1 VRNRL
6 WGFDGLRAVAALTVL
21 SFHVALLTGYAS
33 AGPAKPLLW
42 ELKGGVAIFF
52 VISGAL
58 LYLPFARAIRDAA
71 ALPDWRRYA
80 GRRVVR
86 ILPAYWVALTA
97 VVIGPFSS
105 AGLTAN
111 TWSYYDLSQ
120 IYNPQALFGGLNVAW
135 SLCVEVTFYAALPVF
150 AALVARR
157 ARGRRS
163 PRAVQLAWIAM
174 AGFGSLAL
182 RAAMTGSLSAPVPG
196 AAKTLMVALPG
207 LFDWFAIG
215 MALAVLRAELE
226 AGRASHCPLTVLG
239 RRPGWCV
246 LGAVTAFLVGVPW
259 QHGDLFLP
267 WYGALT
273 HVAIGVGSGLLVL
286 PAIVRQSSPRGAGRR
301 RLAGAALEWVGAISY
316 GVYLWHLPLLW
327 LIRPIIVPDPSS
339 ATVGSLVLLWSA
351 VVLGALALGAASW
364 YLVEQPAQRLVRRRN
379 NRAEQGN
386 APGRTQPDPM
396 RA

>member
-1 VRNRL
+1 
-6 WGFDGLRAVAALTVL
+6 
-21 SFHVALLTGYAS
+21 
-33 AGPAKPLLW
+33 
-42 ELKGGVAIFF
+42 
-52 VISGAL
+52 
-58 LYLPFARAIRDAA
+58 
-71 ALPDWRRYA
+71 
-80 GRRVVR
+80 
-86 ILPAYWVALTA
+86 
-97 VVIGPFSS
+97 
-105 AGLTAN
+105 
-111 TWSYYDLSQ
+111 
-120 IYNPQALFGGLNVAW
+120 
-135 SLCVEVTFYAALPVF
+135 
-150 AALVARR
+150 
-157 ARGRRS
+157 
-163 PRAVQLAWIAM
+163 
-174 AGFGSLAL
+174 
-182 RAAMTGSLSAPVPG
+182 
-196 AAKTLMVALPG
+196 
-207 LFDWFAIG
+207 
-215 MALAVLRAELE
+215 
-226 AGRASHCPLTVLG
+226 
-239 RRPGWCV
+239 V